1 MPYRSAQ
8 AAWTALIAA
17 AQPQGG
23 YVTAA
28 QAAAAGFA
36 ASHLSYHAHAGNL
49 ERVGHGLYRLPEV
62 PPSAHDRVIRLVLAT
77 RGRDD
82 QPRGVVGHATALSL
96 HELSDVMPAKVHLIV
111 PPGWRQRAP
120 AGCVFHTGRLVRT
133 DTEEWEGFRITTPL
147 RTLID
152 VAREGRL
159 SHEQIEAAVR
169 DALRRGLVRRPALE
183 RAARDEPS
191 DAVRAR
197 LLSATAR
204 RA

>member
-1 MPYRSAQ
+1 MPYRDAQ
-8 AAWTALIAA
+8 AAWIALLAA

-23 YVTAA
+23 YVTAP

-36 ASHLSYHAHAGNL
+36 ASHLSYHVHAGNL
-49 ERVGHGLYRLPEV
+49 ARVGHGLYRLPEV
-62 PPSAHDRVIRLVLAT
+62 PPSPHDRVIRLVLAT

-82 QPRGVVGHATALSL
+82 RPRGIVGHATALSL
-96 HELSDVMPAKVHLIV
+96 HELSDVLPAKVHLIV
-111 PPGWRQRAP
+111 PPGWRQQAP
-120 AGCVFHTGRLVRT
+120 AGCVFHTGRLGKA
-133 DTEEWEGFRITTPL
+133 DTEDWGGFRVTTPL

-152 VAREGRL
+152 IAREGRL

-183 RAARDEPS
+183 RAVRDEPS

-197 LLSATAR
+197 LLGAPAR